1 MSLVTVLPLTF
12 VMIAGPQ
19 IISAVFL
26 ATSEGWAR
34 NSAAYVVGAAL
45 SISAVSLAAYLI
57 ATGAAGGSDDANHGG
72 TGHTLD
78 AIILALLL
86 VAAAYVYVK
95 REESEPPKWMGRL
108 QSATP
113 RFSFTLGFLL
123 LGFFPTD
130 IITSVTV
137 GVKVARD
144 GDPAWQL
151 AGFVALTLFWLA
163 LPALLVLVMG
173 KRAQEFLP
181 KVRDWMNNNSWV
193 VSEGVIALFV
203 VIELKSLLS

>member
-34 NSAAYVVGAAL
+34 NSAAYVIGAAL
-45 SISAVSLAAYLI
+45 SITSISLAAYLI

-86 VAAAYVYVK
+86 LAAFHVFRK
-95 REESEPPKWMGRL
+95 RKQSEPPKWMGKL

-113 RFSFTLGFLL
+113 KFSFTLGFLL
-123 LGFFPTD
+123 LG
-130 IITSVTV
+130 I
-137 GVKVARD
+137 
-144 GDPAWQL
+144 
-151 AGFVALTLFWLA
+151 
-163 LPALLVLVMG
+163 
-173 KRAQEFLP
+173 
-181 KVRDWMNNNSWV
+181 
-193 VSEGVIALFV
+193 
-203 VIELKSLLS
+203 

>member
-1 MSLVTVLPLTF
+1 
-12 VMIAGPQ
+12 
-19 IISAVFL
+19 
-26 ATSEGWAR
+26 
-34 NSAAYVVGAAL
+34 
-45 SISAVSLAAYLI
+45 
-57 ATGAAGGSDDANHGG
+57 
-72 TGHTLD
+72 
-78 AIILALLL
+78 
-86 VAAAYVYVK
+86 
-95 REESEPPKWMGRL
+95 
-108 QSATP
+108 
-113 RFSFTLGFLL
+113 
-123 LGFFPTD
+123 
-130 IITSVTV
+130 V

-151 AGFVALTLFWLA
+151 AGFVALTLFWVA